1 MGQCGFFSVDSLR
14 GIHALVVDP
23 DPVGRSLSAAIL
35 RYCGAAVVA
44 VESGEDAV
52 RVMRLARPHVLIVRA
67 GSGDQSLTLIGRL
80 RRPGPEVAGMVPAI
94 AIGPAANPVAGA
106 RAEGAGATACLGS
119 PFGSWELCRAVADL
133 TDASR

>member
-1 MGQCGFFSVDSLR
+1 LLVD
-14 GIHALVVDP
+14 A
-23 DPVGRSLSAAIL
+23 DPVGRVLSAAIL

-44 VESGEDAV
+44 VESGDDAV
-52 RVMRLARPHVLIVRA
+52 RVMRLARPHVLVVSA
-67 GSGDQSLTLIGRL
+67 ESGDESLALIHRVQVL
-80 RRPGPEVAGMVPAI
+80 DPEVGGVVPAI

-106 RAEGAGATACLGS
+106 PARTEGFTVRLGS